1 MKTFTGWE
9 YLMIDAANQ
18 YGHDKELFE
27 TRIQWTMDNLAN
39 LEALGQQKQIQ
50 GKWKEAPLYF
60 KAVMAI
66 RKAQQG
72 IPTGHKVG
80 LDATCSGVQM
90 MSVLTGCEAGAYHTG
105 LIDPNKRADA
115 YTDCTQLMNE
125 DLAEKGLAVKVP
137 RKDAKQA
144 LMTMYYGSKE
154 EPKRVFGPDSPE
166 LEAFYRA
173 GYKISP
179 GSYDL
184 LQILV
189 DSWRPYALVH
199 QWKLPDGFDARVKVM
214 DKVEIRVEVDELFHS
229 TFTHEYKENI
239 GKPYGL
245 ANAANVVH
253 SVDGYVLRTMHRRC
267 NYDRAMVKQA
277 AKYLEIGMIERE
289 LGGQQAVASG
299 KAGYYVEQY
308 ERSTVADVV
317 ILPYLDSLNVSQLTL
332 AHMQKLMT
340 IIQGMLQYQPFELV
354 TIHDEF
360 MAHGNNLNWVRWQYK
375 EILAE
380 IAESNLL
387 DDLLSQ
393 LYQTKGFFP
402 KRSKDLASKIRKSNY
417 GLS

>member
-1 MKTFTGWE
+1 MKSFTGWE

-253 SVDGYVLRTMHRRC
+253 SVDGYVVRTMHRRC

-289 LGGQQAVASG
+289 LGGQQVVASG

-360 MAHGNNLNWVRWQYK
+360 AAHPNNLNWVRWQYK

-380 IAESNLL
+380 LAESNLL

-393 LYQTKGFFP
+393 LYQTKGYFP
-402 KRSKDLASKIRKSNY
+402 KLSSDLASKIRQSNY